1 MNKENLKIALNAID
15 AVVEDVKKFVK
26 DNGGFISTHDLT
38 CDTMYAYVIDWNV
51 DNVTEERVIAIRV
64 VNGDL
69 EIATTFFKND
79 VYEVAL
85 TENDFDDEDWM
96 LVGSYSDTVLTSQTI
111 LSIAESIDQYVQMNN

>member
-1 MNKENLKIALNAID
+1 MKKENLKIALNAID

>member
-1 MNKENLKIALNAID
+1 MNEENLKIAFDAIN

-51 DNVTEERVIAIRV
+51 DNVNEERIIAIRV
-64 VNGDL
+64 VNDDL

-79 VYEVAL
+79 AYEVAL

-96 LVGSYSDTVLTSQTI
+96 LVGSYSDSVLTAQTI
-111 LSIAESIDQYVQMNN
+111 LSIAECIEQYV